1 MNWKLPSLLV
11 LAGSLAVA
19 APTRLLID
27 ADTANE
33 VDDAYAIVRA
43 IIEPSFEV
51 VGLNS
56 TQWQVSHYA
65 TPETLMDSQRMNS
78 AILDHLGRH
87 DIPAPK
93 GAYRRLHD
101 WGDRAQHSAAA
112 HHIIQEAHATPA
124 GEKLTVA
131 VLGAHTNLASALLI
145 DPSIAPK
152 LEVYMLG
159 TQYFFDR
166 QIWTK
171 RDFNCVM
178 DIQAIE
184 VVFNQP
190 DLDLHVIPVNVAS
203 AMKFGRDEMEEKLT
217 GRHPVADYLRRVWI
231 RHNDGARTQRTIWD
245 LSVIACLI
253 DPSFGEVV
261 TVARPPENGG
271 APVKVYR
278 SLDGEGIREEFYA
291 ALEKYLF
298 EQN

>member
-1 MNWKLPSLLV
+1 MNWKLPLL
-11 LAGSLAVA
+11 LILTGSWVFA

-43 IIEPSFEV
+43 IIEPSFDV

-65 TPETLMDSQRMNS
+65 TPETLMDSQRMNN
-78 AILDHLGRH
+78 AILDHLGRR
-87 DIPAPK
+87 DIPHPK

-101 WGDRAQHSAAA
+101 WGDMAQHSAAA
-112 HHIIQEAHATPA
+112 YHIIKEAHATPD

-131 VLGAHTNLASALLI
+131 VLGAQTNLASALLI
-145 DPSIAPK
+145 DPTIAPK
-152 LEVYMLG
+152 LDVHLLG
-159 TQYFFDR
+159 TQYDFDR

-184 VVFNQP
+184 VVLNQP
-190 DLDLHVIPVNVAS
+190 DLELHVIPVNVAS
-203 AMKFGRDEMEEKLT
+203 AMKFGRAEMEAKLT

-231 RHNDGARTQRTIWD
+231 RHNDGARTERTIWD

-271 APVKVYR
+271 APIKVYK
-278 SLDGEGIREEFYA
+278 SLDGEGIRNEFYV

-298 EQN
+298 E

>member
-1 MNWKLPSLLV
+1 MNWKLPLLLV

-65 TPETLMDSQRMNS
+65 TPETLMDSQRMNN

-87 DIPAPK
+87 DIPAPM

-101 WGDRAQHSAAA
+101 WGDLAQHSAAA
-112 HHIIQEAHATPA
+112 HHIIQEAHATPD

-271 APVKVYR
+271 TPVKVYR